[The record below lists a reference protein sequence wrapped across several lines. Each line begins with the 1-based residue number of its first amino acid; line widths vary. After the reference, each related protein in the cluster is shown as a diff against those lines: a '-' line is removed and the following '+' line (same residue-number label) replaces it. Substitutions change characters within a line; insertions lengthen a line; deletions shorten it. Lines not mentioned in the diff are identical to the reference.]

1 MISTGG
7 ESMVTIFKIYSF
19 FNSVFC
25 SLQQLTGVLY
35 YFVRPNQPKA
45 VTPAN
50 IVTEVVFGQ
59 LDASN
64 GKMLESIDQL
74 LANILIP
81 LLQQYEV
88 CFDFI

>member
-1 MISTGG
+1 M
-7 ESMVTIFKIYSF
+7 
-19 FNSVFC
+19 
-25 SLQQLTGVLY
+25 
-35 YFVRPNQPKA
+35 
-45 VTPAN
+45 
-50 IVTEVVFGQ
+50 TEVVFGQ

-88 CFDFI
+88 CFELEEEIFFNLLNFAGLGSIEKS

>member
-1 MISTGG
+1 
-7 ESMVTIFKIYSF
+7 
-19 FNSVFC
+19 
-25 SLQQLTGVLY
+25 
-35 YFVRPNQPKA
+35 
-45 VTPAN
+45 
-50 IVTEVVFGQ
+50 VTEVAFGQ

-88 CFDFI
+88 CLLNEENFYFIRVFIGLGSIEKS

>member
-1 MISTGG
+1 M
-7 ESMVTIFKIYSF
+7 
-19 FNSVFC
+19 
-25 SLQQLTGVLY
+25 
-35 YFVRPNQPKA
+35 
-45 VTPAN
+45 
-50 IVTEVVFGQ
+50 TEVVFGQ

-88 CFDFI
+88 CFEIEEEIFFNLLNFAGLGSIEKS

>member
-1 MISTGG
+1 
-7 ESMVTIFKIYSF
+7 
-19 FNSVFC
+19 
-25 SLQQLTGVLY
+25 LQQLTGVLY

-45 VTPAN
+45 ITSAN

-88 CFDFI
+88 CVLIYLKKKIKIYFLRIGEL

>member
-1 MISTGG
+1 
-7 ESMVTIFKIYSF
+7 
-19 FNSVFC
+19 
-25 SLQQLTGVLY
+25 
-35 YFVRPNQPKA
+35 
-45 VTPAN
+45 
-50 IVTEVVFGQ
+50 VTEVVFGQ

-88 CFDFI
+88 CFEIEEEIFFNLLNFAGLGSIEKS

>member
-1 MISTGG
+1 MYYP
-7 ESMVTIFKIYSF
+7 FQ
-19 FNSVFC
+19 SV
-25 SLQQLTGVLY
+25 TGVLY
-35 YFVRPNQPKA
+35 YFVRPNNTKA
-45 VTPAN
+45 ITSAT
-50 IVTEVVFGQ
+50 IVNEVVFGQ

-88 CFDFI
+88 CLEFFLINKILFYLYL

>member
-1 MISTGG
+1 
-7 ESMVTIFKIYSF
+7 MVRNLSF
-19 FNSVFC
+19 VLLKFYLFVC
-25 SLQQLTGVLY
+25 LQPLTGFLY
-35 YFVRPNQPKA
+35 YFVRTNQPKA
-45 VTPAN
+45 ITSAN

-88 CFDFI
+88 CFFFLSFI

>member
-1 MISTGG
+1 M
-7 ESMVTIFKIYSF
+7 
-19 FNSVFC
+19 
-25 SLQQLTGVLY
+25 
-35 YFVRPNQPKA
+35 
-45 VTPAN
+45 
-50 IVTEVVFGQ
+50 TEVAFGQ

-88 CFDFI
+88 CLLNEENFYFIHGFIGLGSIEKS

>member
-1 MISTGG
+1 
-7 ESMVTIFKIYSF
+7 
-19 FNSVFC
+19 
-25 SLQQLTGVLY
+25 
-35 YFVRPNQPKA
+35 
-45 VTPAN
+45 
-50 IVTEVVFGQ
+50 VTEVAFGQ

-88 CFDFI
+88 CLLIEENFYFIRVFIGLGSIEKS

>member
-1 MISTGG
+1 M
-7 ESMVTIFKIYSF
+7 
-19 FNSVFC
+19 
-25 SLQQLTGVLY
+25 
-35 YFVRPNQPKA
+35 
-45 VTPAN
+45 
-50 IVTEVVFGQ
+50 TEVAFGQ

-88 CFDFI
+88 CLLIEENFYFIRVFIGLGSIEKS

>member
-1 MISTGG
+1 M
-7 ESMVTIFKIYSF
+7 
-19 FNSVFC
+19 
-25 SLQQLTGVLY
+25 LY

-45 VTPAN
+45 ITPAN
-50 IVTEVVFGQ
+50 IVNEVVFGQ

-74 LANILIP
+74 LANMLIP

-88 CFDFI
+88 RLRSSLRKKMFASITFSGLGSIEKS

>member
-1 MISTGG
+1 
-7 ESMVTIFKIYSF
+7 
-19 FNSVFC
+19 
-25 SLQQLTGVLY
+25 LY
-35 YFVRPNQPKA
+35 YFVRPNNTKA
-45 VTPAN
+45 ITSAN
-50 IVTEVVFGQ
+50 IVNEVVFGQ

-88 CFDFI
+88 CLDFFLINKILFYLYL

>member
-1 MISTGG
+1 M
-7 ESMVTIFKIYSF
+7 
-19 FNSVFC
+19 
-25 SLQQLTGVLY
+25 
-35 YFVRPNQPKA
+35 
-45 VTPAN
+45 
-50 IVTEVVFGQ
+50 TEVAFGQ

-88 CFDFI
+88 CLLNEENFYFIRVFIGLGSIEKS